1 MVAPHLQ
8 QGPVYASVL
17 PVRTRRAC
25 SVLKCQASSNFWV
38 TRMYQLRCCPG
49 QEVMIPDV
57 PEQTPSFSLCLDCE
71 EKVRANPCDGKDVS
85 KCVKPVTKTKLLP
98 LPEGGSKR

>member
-1 MVAPHLQ
+1 
-8 QGPVYASVL
+8 
-17 PVRTRRAC
+17 
-25 SVLKCQASSNFWV
+25 
-38 TRMYQLRCCPG
+38 
-49 QEVMIPDV
+49 MIPDV